1 MAAGQASTSNLQRRL
16 RLGYGRA
23 ARIMDELEKMGLA
36 VPEVKYLMRAL
47 KKRYPEID
55 DDIFTVEAAKVE
67 IERVFGGERD
77 V

>member
-1 MAAGQASTSNLQRRL
+1 VVFRHV
-16 RLGYGRA
+16 
-23 ARIMDELEKMGLA
+23 DELEKMGLA

-55 DDIFTVEAAKVE
+55 DDIFTVEAAKAE